1 MSTTSDIGATIYS
14 YLSANLTGVTVRS
27 DYISPTD
34 NGPLPAVTYTVVST
48 IPNNHLV
55 GVSDCFTSRVEL
67 TVHAISRTSANDT
80 AELVRQVMQSI
91 PADTASN
98 DGFITSVDLESNYYQ
113 FTEPSTTKAQR
124 FHHVLDYMVSYRPDV
139 LADLGL

>member
-1 MSTTSDIGATIYS
+1 MTTTDLGAVIYA
-14 YLSANLTGVTVRS
+14 YLSTNLTGVTVRS

-34 NGPLPAVTYTVVST
+34 NGPLPAVTYSIVST
-48 IPNNHLV
+48 QTNSHLS

-67 TVHAISRTSANDT
+67 TIHAISRTSANTT

-91 PADTASN
+91 PTDIDVN
-98 DGFITSVDLESNYYQ
+98 DGYITDIVLESSYYQ

-124 FHHVLDYMVSYRPDV
+124 FAFVHDFMVSYRPDV

>member
-1 MSTTSDIGATIYS
+1 MTTTDIGATLYS

-34 NGPLPAVTYTVVST
+34 NGPLPAVTYSVVST
-48 IPNNHLV
+48 VPNNHLS
-55 GVSDCFTSRVEL
+55 GVSDCFSSRVEL
-67 TVHAISRTSANDT
+67 TIHAVSRTSANTT
-80 AELVRQVMQSI
+80 AESVRQIMQSI
-91 PADTASN
+91 PLDSQN
-98 DGFITSVDLESNYYQ
+98 NSGFITDVTLESSYYQ

-124 FHHVLDYMVSYRPDV
+124 FHFVHDYFVHYRPDV